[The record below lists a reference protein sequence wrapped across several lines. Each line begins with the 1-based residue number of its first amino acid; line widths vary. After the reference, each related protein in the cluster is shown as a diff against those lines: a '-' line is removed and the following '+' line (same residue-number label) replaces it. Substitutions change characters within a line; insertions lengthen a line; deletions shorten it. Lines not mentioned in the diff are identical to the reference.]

1 MHSSIVHKFCTLEC
15 ETHWLM
21 VLCKIALFIPFVKI
35 DIFKDGLHILSATRN
50 NLKVIIFSCGYLQ
63 VYNFGIFY
71 SASPQPP
78 KEQEKELEWA
88 DEESHVVHLSEDD
101 FDTFM
106 EANPSVLVMFY
117 APCEFILLF
126 YFKIYDIVLCKTIL
140 SVKIYNYML

>member
-1 MHSSIVHKFCTLEC
+1 MHSNVVHQFCTLEC

-21 VLCKIALFIPFVKI
+21 VFCKITLFIPFVKI
-35 DIFKDGLHILSATRN
+35 DIFKDGLHILSVTN
-50 NLKVIIFSCGYLQ
+50 NHKVIIFSCGYLCT
-63 VYNFGIFY
+63 FLF

-117 APCEFILLF
+117 APCKFILLF
-126 YFKIYDIVLCKTIL
+126 YFKLYDIVLCKTVL
-140 SVKIYNYML
+140 PVKIYIICCS